1 MDMLKPM
8 TIEQKP
14 DHMSS
19 VPGINSPKNDL
30 TVDTGGSHL
39 LGLRRLFS
47 KQFSVNLLGWLNLD

>member
-1 MDMLKPM
+1 MLKPM

-47 KQFSVNLLGWLNLD
+47 KQFSV